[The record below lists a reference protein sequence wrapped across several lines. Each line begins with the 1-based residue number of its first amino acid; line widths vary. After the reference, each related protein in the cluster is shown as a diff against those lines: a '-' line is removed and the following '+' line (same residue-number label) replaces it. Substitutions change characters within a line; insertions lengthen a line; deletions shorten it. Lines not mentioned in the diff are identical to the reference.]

1 MKKNLILTGMMGV
14 GKSTIGKI
22 LAKKLKFKFLDIDKI
37 IEMKEKFTIKHIF
50 ESKGENYFR
59 KIEKKITLDQ
69 IKKNNTVVALGGGAF
84 LDSSIRKEVKNTCI
98 SFWLDLNIKMLL
110 QRLKSAK
117 KRPLLNQD
125 KLEQSINKIYSA
137 RKKIYNESDFK
148 IRCSDLNR
156 HEIVKKIV
164 KIYESSRN

>member
-1 MKKNLILTGMMGV
+1 MKKNLVLTGMMGV
-14 GKSTIGKI
+14 GKSTIGRN
-22 LAKKLKFKFLDIDKI
+22 LAKVLALKFIDIDQI
-37 IEMKEKFTIKHIF
+37 IESKEKTTIKSLF
-50 ESKGENYFR
+50 EKNGEDYFR
-59 KIEKKITLDQ
+59 KIEKKITLEEL
-69 IKKNNTVVALGGGAF
+69 KKNNQVIALGGGAF
-84 LDSSIRKEVKNTCI
+84 LNPQIRKEIKNTCI